1 MPERLL
7 ILRGTLDLLV
17 LKALTLRAMHGLEI
31 SDWIDERAE
40 GELEILDSA
49 LYQALYRLESR
60 ELIAAE
66 WGVTDNN
73 RRARYYQIT
82 PGGRAHLERER
93 ANWIRYA
100 QRVHGILGV
109 RTRPA

>member
-7 ILRGTLDLLV
+7 IMRGTLDLLV

-31 SDWIDERAE
+31 SEWIDDRAE

-60 ELIAAE
+60 DLIGAE
-66 WGVTDNN
+66 WGVTNNN

-82 PGGRAHLERER
+82 PAGRAHLETER
-93 ANWIRYA
+93 ANWTRYA
-100 QRVHGILGV
+100 QRVHGILAV